1 MSPSLFIVRVFF
13 PCLFA
18 LTSIGIMSFIMVASA
33 PTALKVSD
41 GPQYYGISKMLG
53 EGKGARVYAQPDYSD
68 VTAECFPD
76 LKGRKRET
84 FLAPFSLPWLY
95 PLHLVPANIF
105 ISVWTVFLGASLL
118 ASLLILSRTFNLQTG
133 QTAWFCAFLFLS
145 GSAYESLRIGQLAP
159 LLILAFSAALYFAK
173 KEKWWLVGI
182 ALSFLILKPQELLPI
197 ALALLAGGRWKWI
210 PSFAACGLA
219 LLAASY
225 LMIGFEGYAGY
236 SEIMRDIYNNNNSLH
251 TELAPTIRGQLLL
264 LFPNMVQPITT
275 VTTALNLAGLA
286 LIVFW
291 SRRLKDSPNWL
302 ESTFFA
308 ALPFACITALYW
320 HSYDLLLLM
329 PVIAIAMK
337 DNLSKEIP
345 IWLKLILT
353 PLAVIFFLPA
363 YIFVHYNYL
372 LEGGKINPFFI
383 AILIFTAVSI
393 YISAKSKEVDT
404 IKS

>member
-1 MSPSLFIVRVFF
+1 MSPSLFIVRIFF

-33 PTALKVSD
+33 PTSLKVSD

-53 EGKGARVYAQPDYSD
+53 DGKGSRVYAQPDYSN
-68 VTAECFPD
+68 VTAECFPE

-105 ISVWTVFLGASLL
+105 IAVWTVFLGVSLL
-118 ASLLILSRTFNLQTG
+118 ASLLILARTFNLQIG
-133 QTAWFCAFLFLS
+133 QTAWFCALLFLS

-159 LLILAFSAALYFAK
+159 LLILAFSGALYFAK
-173 KEKWWLVGI
+173 KEKWWLAGI
-182 ALSFLILKPQELLPI
+182 ALSLLILKPQELLPI
-197 ALALLAGGRWKWI
+197 ALALVAGGRWKWI
-210 PSFAACGLA
+210 PSFAACALI
-219 LLAASY
+219 LLATSY
-225 LMIGFEGYAGY
+225 LMIGSEGYAGY

-264 LFPNMVQPITT
+264 LLPNMVQPITSIAT
-275 VTTALNLAGLA
+275 VLNLAGLA
-286 LIVFW
+286 LIIFW
-291 SRRLKDSPNWL
+291 SRLKKDSANWL

-308 ALPFACITALYW
+308 ALPFACVTALYW

-329 PVIAIAMK
+329 PVFAIAMK

-345 IWLKLILT
+345 IWLKLILA

-383 AILIFTAVSI
+383 AMIIFTVVAI
-393 YISAKSKEVDT
+393 YISAKNKEVDI
-404 IKS
+404 IKT

>member
-18 LTSIGIMSFIMVASA
+18 LTSVGIMSFLMVASA

-53 EGKGARVYAQPDYSD
+53 NGKGARVYAQPDYSE
-68 VTAECFPD
+68 VTAECFPE

-105 ISVWTVFLGASLL
+105 IAVWTVFLGVSLL
-118 ASLLILSRTFNLQTG
+118 ASLLILARTFNLQIG

-159 LLILAFSAALYFAK
+159 LLILAFSGALYFAK

-182 ALSFLILKPQELLPI
+182 ALSLLILKPQELLPI
-197 ALALLAGGRWKWI
+197 ALALVAGGRWKWI

-219 LLAASY
+219 LLGASY
-225 LMIGFEGYAGY
+225 LMIGSEGYGGY

-291 SRRLKDSPNWL
+291 SRRLKDSAKWL
-302 ESTFFA
+302 ELTFFA
-308 ALPFACITALYW
+308 ALPFACVTALYW

-345 IWLKLILT
+345 IWLKLILA

-372 LEGGKINPFFI
+372 LQGGKINLFFI
-383 AILIFTAVSI
+383 AMLIFTAVSI
-393 YISAKSKEVDT
+393 YISAKQKEVDI

>member
-18 LTSIGIMSFIMVASA
+18 LTSVGIMSFLMVASA

-53 EGKGARVYAQPDYSD
+53 NGKGARVYAQPDYSD

-95 PLHLVPANIF
+95 PLHLIPANIF
-105 ISVWTVFLGASLL
+105 IAVWTVFLGASLL
-118 ASLLILSRTFNLQTG
+118 VSLLILARTFNLQTG

-182 ALSFLILKPQELLPI
+182 ALSVLILKPQELLPI
-197 ALALLAGGRWKWI
+197 ALVLIGGGRWKWI
-210 PSFAACGLA
+210 PAFAACGLA
-219 LLAASY
+219 LLGASY
-225 LMIGFEGYAGY
+225 LLIGSEGYGGY

-291 SRRLKDSPNWL
+291 SRRLKDSAKWL
-302 ESTFFA
+302 ELTFFA
-308 ALPFACITALYW
+308 ALPFACVTALYW

-383 AILIFTAVSI
+383 AMLIFTVVAI
-393 YISAKSKEVDT
+393 HISARQKEVDI

>member
-1 MSPSLFIVRVFF
+1 
-13 PCLFA
+13 
-18 LTSIGIMSFIMVASA
+18 MSFLMVASA

-53 EGKGARVYAQPDYSD
+53 DGKGARVYAQPDYSD
-68 VTAECFPD
+68 VTADCFPE

-95 PLHLVPANIF
+95 PLHLIPANIF
-105 ISVWTVFLGASLL
+105 ISVWTVFLGVSLL
-118 ASLLILSRTFNLQTG
+118 ASLLILARTFNLQIG

-197 ALALLAGGRWKWI
+197 ALALLAGGRWKWV

-219 LLAASY
+219 LLGASY
-225 LMIGFEGYAGY
+225 LMIGSEGYGGY

-286 LIVFW
+286 LIVFF
-291 SRRLKDSPNWL
+291 SRRLKDSAKWL
-302 ESTFFA
+302 ELTFFA
-308 ALPFACITALYW
+308 ALPFACVTALYW

-372 LEGGKINPFFI
+372 LEGGKINLFFI
-383 AILIFTAVSI
+383 AMLIFTAVSI
-393 YISAKSKEVDT
+393 YISAKQKEVDI